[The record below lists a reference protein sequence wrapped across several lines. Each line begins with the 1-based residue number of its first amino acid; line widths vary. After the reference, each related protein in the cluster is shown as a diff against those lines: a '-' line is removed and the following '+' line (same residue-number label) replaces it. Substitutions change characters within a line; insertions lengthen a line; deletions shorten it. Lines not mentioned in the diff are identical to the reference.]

1 MSSVSTEWI
10 ALVCFIKYVATIT
23 IKKEFT
29 RQVIRS
35 TARYFRE
42 RQHGPG

>member
-1 MSSVSTEWI
+1 
-10 ALVCFIKYVATIT
+10 VATIT

-42 RQHGPG
+42 RQHGPGWTCIHPTKIYKKTL